1 MLLVFGGLNANAEFQ
16 RLPKAVRWKELLAI
30 LFNDQAMMLFKIP
43 QYPFKCCHYV
53 ELVCTKC
60 IISTT

>member
-1 MLLVFGGLNANAEFQ
+1 MSNAEFQ